1 MHNFT
6 ISLIR
11 RLNQNKFFKFISS
24 IQLAV
29 PVMLGIIIS
38 VAAGT
43 IFESLHNAEYAKM
56 AVYGTTWFYCLL
68 SLLWLNIFSSM
79 MSRYPWKKHHLG
91 FVLTHI
97 GIMTLLAGSFITS
110 YYGIDGSLQI
120 PEGQKNNTVMMP
132 RLMVGYQFENSPT
145 VNSVVFEKT
154 LFEKDHSDLGFIN
167 DQIGHIVQVEKF
179 VPFAAVEKGY
189 SGGSDNAGPIGVSF
203 GLKSQFFDVK
213 EWLHSVDNP
222 QMQMGPATLRLI
234 IDDGEVVQVDSP
246 SKRRPSKV
254 EEQEAVVSNSKQSGS
269 FYLKLLDAKSKSEV
283 SRIDLKKQPNGTTY
297 KGVHFKVVKSFQ
309 RAIVASNKI
318 VENED
323 PASPLNPAVELSIE
337 KGGKNVR
344 EVIYAK
350 YSGFSLN
357 KEGVY
362 GYLMELVADGTT
374 AAQGME
380 GHSATTESAPHESA
394 GSGNIVEFH
403 VNRKATD
410 QVKII
415 LLKAGKK
422 VAEKIMKEGETFQTP
437 WMGMQLFLASIS
449 FGSEAVTDV
458 RAVKPVAGGQMPP
471 SAVLIKPAGMEKGFW
486 LTQGDVKSAQVSG
499 KNISFA
505 FTNETY
511 SLPFSLSLEK
521 FTKKDYPGTETPYSY
536 ESLVKLETDQSVH
549 LISMNEPLKVEGFT
563 LYQASYIMNPGQPP
577 VTVLSVNRDPGR
589 PIKYLGSLIL
599 AFGFIIFTLMRS
611 RFYTGRIQKKSEE

>member
-1 MHNFT
+1 
-6 ISLIR
+6 
-11 RLNQNKFFKFISS
+11 
-24 IQLAV
+24 
-29 PVMLGIIIS
+29 
-38 VAAGT
+38 
-43 IFESLHNAEYAKM
+43 
-56 AVYGTTWFYCLL
+56 
-68 SLLWLNIFSSM
+68 
-79 MSRYPWKKHHLG
+79 
-91 FVLTHI
+91 
-97 GIMTLLAGSFITS
+97 
-110 YYGIDGSLQI
+110 
-120 PEGQKNNTVMMP
+120 
-132 RLMVGYQFENSPT
+132 
-145 VNSVVFEKT
+145 
-154 LFEKDHSDLGFIN
+154 
-167 DQIGHIVQVEKF
+167 
-179 VPFAAVEKGY
+179 
-189 SGGSDNAGPIGVSF
+189 
-203 GLKSQFFDVK
+203 
-213 EWLHSVDNP
+213 
-222 QMQMGPATLRLI
+222 
-234 IDDGEVVQVDSP
+234 
-246 SKRRPSKV
+246 
-254 EEQEAVVSNSKQSGS
+254 
-269 FYLKLLDAKSKSEV
+269 
-283 SRIDLKKQPNGTTY
+283 
-297 KGVHFKVVKSFQ
+297 VHFKVVKAFQ

-323 PASPLNPAVELSIE
+323 PASPPNPAVELSIE
-337 KGGKNVR
+337 KDGKNVR

-374 AAQGME
+374 AVQGME
-380 GHSATTESAPHESA
+380 GHSASPESTPHESPDEPQRQMNPANA

-410 QVKII
+410 QVKIV